1 MASNIHIHLSYYQAV
16 KCCKP
21 ENIFTGEVGCGALG
35 FFLYFHVMAIVTI
48 ETPFN
53 IDLEFKIATV
63 GKRALA
69 WLVDMVI
76 ICLYYYVMLRL
87 IYPTFRMGEATE
99 STAAIFLIILPVL
112 LYQLLSEIFMNG
124 QTLGKKAAGIK
135 VIDREGHEPSWGQY
149 TIRWILSIGNLFL
162 YIVPY
167 LILLSPIAMIFFMIL
182 YLPDFLCMVI
192 SPKGQR
198 IGDHAAGTV
207 VIDANYQANINETI
221 YLEVEHTNYEPLF
234 PQVMRLSD
242 RDINGIRNLLNVKTQ
257 SADNTNYTIEVAQKI
272 KRVLGIESD
281 LYPTDF
287 LEQLL
292 KDYNYITAKNA

>member
-1 MASNIHIHLSYYQAV
+1 
-16 KCCKP
+16 
-21 ENIFTGEVGCGALG
+21 
-35 FFLYFHVMAIVTI
+35 MAIITI

-63 GKRALA
+63 GKRAMA
-69 WLVDMVI
+69 WLVDIVI
-76 ICLYYYVMLRL
+76 ICLYYYLMLRI
-87 IYPTFRMGEATE
+87 IYPIFRMGEAVQ
-99 STAAIFLIILPVL
+99 STAAICLIVLPVL
-112 LYQLLSEIFMNG
+112 LYQLLSEIFFNG

-135 VIDREGHEPSWGQY
+135 VIDKEGHEPTWGQY

-167 LILLSPIAMIFFMIL
+167 LILLSPGAMIFFMIL
-182 YLPDFLCMVI
+182 YLPDFLCILI
-192 SPKGQR
+192 SAKGQR

-207 VIDANYQANINETI
+207 VIDSNYVADINETI
-221 YLEVEHTNYEPLF
+221 YLEVEQKDYEPLF

-242 RDINGIRNLLNVKTQ
+242 RDINGIRNLLNTKVQ

-292 KDYNYITAKNA
+292 KDYNYITAKNS

>member
-1 MASNIHIHLSYYQAV
+1 
-16 KCCKP
+16 
-21 ENIFTGEVGCGALG
+21 
-35 FFLYFHVMAIVTI
+35 MAIITI
-48 ETPFN
+48 GTPFN

-63 GKRALA
+63 GKRMLA
-69 WLVDMVI
+69 WLVDIVI
-76 ICLYYYVMLRL
+76 ICMYYYLMLRI
-87 IYPTFRMGEATE
+87 IYPTFRMGEAVE
-99 STAAIFLIILPVL
+99 STAAIFMIILPVL

-124 QTLGKKAAGIK
+124 QTLGKKVAGIK
-135 VIDREGHEPSWGQY
+135 VIDREGHEPTWGQY
-149 TIRWILSIGNLFL
+149 TLRWILSIGNLFL
-162 YIVPY
+162 YIVPFI
-167 LILLSPIAMIFFMIL
+167 ILLSPFAMIFFMIL

-192 SPKGQR
+192 SAKGQR

-207 VIDANYQANINETI
+207 VIDATYQANISETI
-221 YLEVEHTNYEPLF
+221 YLEIEQKDYVPLY

-257 SADNTNYTIEVAQKI
+257 NADSTNYTIEVAQKI

-292 KDYNYITAKNA
+292 KDYNYIAGKNA